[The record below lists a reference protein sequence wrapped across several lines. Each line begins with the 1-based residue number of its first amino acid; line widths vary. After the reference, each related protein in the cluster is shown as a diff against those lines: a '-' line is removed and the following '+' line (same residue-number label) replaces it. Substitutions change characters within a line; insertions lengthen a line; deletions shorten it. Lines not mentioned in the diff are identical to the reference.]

1 MNKSSE
7 RPTQEDPSRE
17 AAVFAIVEQMGHR
30 RFGARVR
37 EVTRFG
43 AACME
48 ATVLSDPPVV
58 TLVMPASIFAV
69 TFCTEAQARA
79 ANLRHTGLPEL
90 DAGRP
95 DGDDAEDEEDEEDEE
110 PRAFVAT
117 VHMTPDELERLASV
131 RDAIAAET
139 SCATEVAVE
148 TRDGGFSAVAYD
160 GAGRTEADVMAAGPW
175 RGCIVDALDELA
187 AEWARGK
194 A

>member
-79 ANLRHTGLPEL
+79 ANLRHTGLPGL
-90 DAGRP
+90 GARP
-95 DGDDAEDEEDEEDEE
+95 MDPAW
-110 PRAFVAT
+110 A
-117 VHMTPDELERLASV
+117 
-131 RDAIAAET
+131 DAI
-139 SCATEVAVE
+139 VE
-148 TRDGGFSAVAYD
+148 QC
-160 GAGRTEADVMAAGPW
+160 EAAGVAAFTKQIATPQARRAGDRKGKNPELW
-175 RGCIVDALDELA
+175 PSPRTGAAAGGSHGSAGDFDARAIFAREGVDVPIS
-187 AEWARGK
+187 GH
-194 A
+194 